1 MPISDVA
8 VKRCSE
14 SVPITRPV
22 TTLMTI
28 GAQGYSIGDAIRT
41 LLGEVAGLMCFKKW
55 PFTVHKKALNVSGL
69 YGAAWFRNQSQLSAP
84 PVWYSITRV
93 SKKFFSFFKSMISLI
108 HGNGLV
114 VPGYSS
120 FKPICDRRRFAMNLR

>member
-1 MPISDVA
+1 M
-8 VKRCSE
+8 
-14 SVPITRPV
+14 
-22 TTLMTI
+22 
-28 GAQGYSIGDAIRT
+28 
-41 LLGEVAGLMCFKKW
+41 
-55 PFTVHKKALNVSGL
+55 LNL
-69 YGAAWFRNQSQLSAP
+69 DQSQLNAP

-120 FKPICDRRRFAMNLR
+120 FKPICVKRRLAMNFN

>member
-1 MPISDVA
+1 MA
-8 VKRCSE
+8 
-14 SVPITRPV
+14 
-22 TTLMTI
+22 I

-41 LLGEVAGLMCFKKW
+41 LLGEELDVMYFKKW
-55 PFTVHKKALNVSGL
+55 RFNANFAFTRNQKALNESGL
-69 YGAAWFRNQSQLSAP
+69 FDTAWLRENQSQLSAP

-120 FKPICDRRRFAMNLR
+120 FNPICDKRRLAMNFK